1 MLKALVSMPNYRLAS
16 GSGGWRSFLYKWKK
30 NFTRLESV
38 MSLMQEKI
46 HQIIRKSILFNICKK
61 CSVHLVK
68 RSLSFTHDTLFTL
81 CTLFPFV
88 PAQCTWKGLN
98 LPAVGFWIGG
108 RGRLRR
114 CHREGRA
121 PLLSE
126 CVMQQ
131 PLLWTPEEKTFGVDV
146 WKCFLRFVLS
156 VGGRLRRRWLVT
168 FPPQK
173 YLTSVCRAAPVWT
186 LHKGVIFFFLSL
198 CNWEFETLLLLMS
211 SRLRMLILSY
221 RPKLWSIRLFVWFFF
236 F

>member
-1 MLKALVSMPNYRLAS
+1 
-16 GSGGWRSFLYKWKK
+16 
-30 NFTRLESV
+30 
-38 MSLMQEKI
+38 MQEKI
-46 HQIIRKSILFNICKK
+46 HQIIRKSILFIICKK
-61 CSVHLVK
+61 CSAHLVK

-126 CVMQQ
+126 CVMQR

-168 FPPQK
+168 FPLRNIWQV
-173 YLTSVCRAAPVWT
+173 SVEQHQCEHYIKV
-186 LHKGVIFFFLSL
+186 L
-198 CNWEFETLLLLMS
+198 
-211 SRLRMLILSY
+211 
-221 RPKLWSIRLFVWFFF
+221 FFF
-236 F
+236 FSLSATESLKPCCCCWCPADCAC

>member
-1 MLKALVSMPNYRLAS
+1 MLWVWCKRKFTKLS
-16 GSGGWRSFLYKWKK
+16 GNLFYLS
-30 NFTRLESV
+30 SV
-38 MSLMQEKI
+38 VGEKS
-46 HQIIRKSILFNICKK
+46 KKK
-61 CSVHLVK
+61 CSAHLVK

-88 PAQCTWKGLN
+88 PALCTWKGLN

-114 CHREGRA
+114 CHRAGRA

-131 PLLWTPEEKTFGVDV
+131 PLLWMPEEKTFGVDV

-168 FPPQK
+168 FPLRNIWQV
-173 YLTSVCRAAPVWT
+173 SVEQHQCEHYIKV
-186 LHKGVIFFFLSL
+186 LFFFSLSATESLKL
-198 CNWEFETLLLLMS
+198 CCWWC
-211 SRLRMLILSY
+211 
-221 RPKLWSIRLFVWFFF
+221 PADCAC
-236 F
+236 